1 MSDQRWKDL
10 RDKVAKDAARR
21 AAQTTARTGM
31 AAIKSAFN
39 KIGEDFLD
47 FAEKELDEAETVRG
61 KQEGV
66 REKVIRELTEDKQSA
81 KEIRL
86 AREQSARDELARLK
100 AELAKK

>member
-21 AAQTTARTGM
+21 AAETTARGGM

-39 KIGEDFLD
+39 KIGGDFLD
-47 FAEKELDEAETVRG
+47 FAEKELDDAQTVRG
-61 KQEGV
+61 KQEDV
-66 REKVIRELTEDKQSA
+66 REKVIREMVEERKSA
-81 KEIRL
+81 KEVRL
-86 AREQSARDELARLK
+86 EREQSARDELARLK